1 MQAWH
6 IEKEDVAKLDAHKN
20 KSNMKRLAVFTVQT
34 FDYIVDPTRS
44 NRLINGDLFE
54 LTEIVSSRV

>member
-1 MQAWH
+1 
-6 IEKEDVAKLDAHKN
+6 VAKLDAHKS